1 MVLTSKHRVEVGDKL
16 VTRHGQKGT
25 VGAIYPQIDMPFN
38 DKTGFVDIIFNP
50 HGYPSR
56 MTIGQIYESSA
67 GKAALMK
74 GEFFDATPFQRGNT
88 LNKIKGLLNEVNMHS
103 SGAEIFYNGKTGQRF
118 EQRLYCGVVA
128 YSLMKHFVKDKYQAR
143 ASTGIVD
150 PITGQPV
157 GGTYF

>member
-1 MVLTSKHRVEVGDKL
+1 
-16 VTRHGQKGT
+16 
-25 VGAIYPQIDMPFN
+25 
-38 DKTGFVDIIFNP
+38 
-50 HGYPSR
+50 

-74 GEFFDATPFQRGNT
+74 GEFFDATPFQRGNA
-88 LNKIKGLLNEVNMHS
+88 LKKIKDLLKEVNMHS

-118 EQRLYCGVVA
+118 QERLYCGVIWL

-150 PITGQPV
+150 PVTGQPV
-157 GGTYF
+157 GGRKRNGGQRFGEMERDALLGHGSASMMQSISPS